1 MEKQEQSVPNARR
14 HVLHMAVAN
23 ILNGHGFKKADK
35 ECIESLTE
43 VCIDTKRI
51 FSTRIHST
59 FTLLTL
65 FPIYRFVFY
74 RCCNAVRTIEH
85 FTPFNGFITAQSL
98 SRIVH
103 AVIIEIAHSS
113 KSYAE
118 LSGRTQPFLG
128 DIVVSLVNLGIS
140 MKGITTY
147 IKRHKLPK
155 IPAPQ
160 PISATKPLSLLSA
173 GTKQSLPSHIPNH
186 FPPLPDP
193 HAYVRTSTHKQ
204 PVTEYEAIREKAASQ
219 KRDIEKALTR
229 YLAKTS
235 DTDCLFSSE
244 DNQMF
249 PRE

>member
-1 MEKQEQSVPNARR
+1 M
-14 HVLHMAVAN
+14 
-23 ILNGHGFKKADK
+23 
-35 ECIESLTE
+35 
-43 VCIDTKRI
+43 
-51 FSTRIHST
+51 
-59 FTLLTL
+59 
-65 FPIYRFVFY
+65 
-74 RCCNAVRTIEH
+74 
-85 FTPFNGFITAQSL
+85 
-98 SRIVH
+98 IV
-103 AVIIEIAHSS
+103 EIAHSS

-128 DIVVSLVNLGIS
+128 DIVVSLINLGIS

-147 IKRHKLPK
+147 IKRHKLSK
-155 IPAPQ
+155 IPVPQ
-160 PISATKPLSLLSA
+160 PISTTKPLNLLSA

-193 HAYVRTSTHKQ
+193 HAYVRTPTHKQ

-229 YLAKTS
+229 FLAKTS